1 MLQRTT
7 AQDLARQRRQLLN
20 PEAPRPNPLRED
32 QETDQMFS
40 QLQSRKALA
49 LRRGATEAQS
59 EELALDGILAYDPE
73 EVKANQEAQALA
85 GPFGTEED
93 VPG

>member
-1 MLQRTT
+1 MLQTSAAR
-7 AQDLARQRRQLLN
+7 DLAQRRREILN
-20 PEAPRPNPLRED
+20 PEAPRPNPVREE
-32 QETDQMFS
+32 QETNQMFS
-40 QLQSRKALA
+40 QLQSRKVLA

-59 EELALDGILAYDPE
+59 EELALDGVLAYDPE
-73 EVKANQEAQALA
+73 EAKANQEAQALA